1 MPSSNPTAA
10 CAHCPCGSVI
20 ATAGAGNSAQA
31 ELVVVYVTLATA
43 LVWGPVVSYVVRGEK
58 AMALMKA
65 AQEKASQH
73 QPAVTIYA
81 LRGLAAL
88 LFMTP
93 SGFPWYNGRR
103 RRRTSRTAP

>member
-1 MPSSNPTAA
+1 MS
-10 CAHCPCGSVI
+10 
-20 ATAGAGNSAQA
+20 
-31 ELVVVYVTLATA
+31 
-43 LVWGPVVSYVVRGEK
+43 GPVVFYVVRGEK

-88 LFMTP
+88 LFIDAIGV
-93 SGFPWYNGRR
+93 SLVHR
-103 RRRTSRTAP
+103 A